1 MPGSSCLPPVVLKAS
16 ILQNGVNDL
25 FAGLRQS
32 KQYIDELKKGFT
44 GAVTIGERDGPS
56 LGGAQFTNEFRD
68 YAKSMGYEID
78 KGMSPMDG
86 PSFLVRPEGW
96 TPDAFNAHIKTQEET
111 AAATAA
117 QPKRLGAPPLQQK
130 RHVRARLKNL
140 RMHCQQAK
148 ACMESFKTS
157 TARLKKNTQG

>member
-1 MPGSSCLPPVVLKAS
+1 MS
-16 ILQNGVNDL
+16 L
-25 FAGLRQS
+25 FAGMRQS

-111 AAATAA
+111 AATAKTAA
-117 QPKRLGAPPLQQK
+117 AQAAQDELRLPPPQKQK